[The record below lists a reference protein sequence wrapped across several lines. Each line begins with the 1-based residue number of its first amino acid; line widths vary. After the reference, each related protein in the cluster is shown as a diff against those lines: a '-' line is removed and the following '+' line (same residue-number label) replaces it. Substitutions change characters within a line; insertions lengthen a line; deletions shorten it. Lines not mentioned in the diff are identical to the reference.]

1 MYKTNEKLVEQSALT
16 RLLVEQVKN
25 KDCFYRSDYPI
36 LQEGF
41 DFSFN
46 LQCCT
51 DYNYYWLDETDK
63 FLEAK
68 IIHFKKSRRYQS
80 FLNTV
85 IQKIDSNYSS
95 S

>member
-16 RLLVEQVKN
+16 RLLVDQLKN
-25 KDCFYRSDYPI
+25 KDCFYSSDYPVF
-36 LQEGF
+36 QEGK

-46 LQCCT
+46 LECCT

-68 IIHFKKSRRYQS
+68 IIHFKKSRRNHS
-80 FLNTV
+80 FLNT
-85 IQKIDSNYSS
+85 IITKIDSNYTST
-95 S
+95 